1 MKLEKGHIAPSGKK
15 LYVMDTGDWRSFR
28 PVLNR
33 RKCKRCGSCWIHC
46 PTQSVIDSGRTFQIN
61 LDYCKGCGV
70 CSKECPF
77 GAIVMI
83 EETKE

>member
-1 MKLEKGHIAPSGKK
+1 MKLEKGHIAPSGKE

-28 PVLNR
+28 PVLSR
-33 RKCKRCGSCWIHC
+33 KKCKRCGSCWIYC
-46 PTQSVIDSGRTFQIN
+46 PTQSVFDSGRSFQIN

-77 GAIVMI
+77 GAIAMI
-83 EETKE
+83 EEAKE